1 MTSTRSTIPPLL
13 ESYLRLPPETS
24 LILLTG
30 TLGCSVSWL
39 VSRFVGAVL
48 HPGTEDGFGGA
59 GAGAGGSRG
68 GRYGA
73 GGRGGGGGEGGGV
86 GGGGHGLGR
95 GDDEDGA
102 RGREDWDGRA
112 DESGRGV
119 DVVLV
124 SWMRDLAFWKS
135 EIRRGGG
142 VDITKLMKKDA
153 DADENESSGGRFT
166 FVDCFTTLSSLPQN
180 DEDALLAELET
191 RITAAI
197 TSQRPSPTQH
207 QTNTRRRRKTFLILD
222 SPSLLPALSLLTSLN
237 LSTLLL
243 RLRALPEIHSTLLT
257 CPSDLPLL
265 SAATPHTPT
274 GPGRSEQQHQ
284 SAGASAVEVESAA
297 FVVQQAGVAR
307 CVIGV
312 RELETGAAGDVS
324 GVLRVSRGGGGYA
337 DGCEEWEGEGGSGE
351 KEGAGE
357 EVKEMEVLY
366 LVRRDGSARVFERG
380 ADGL

>member
-30 TLGCSVSWL
+30 TLGCSVSW
-39 VSRFVGAVL
+39 VVARFAGRVLQQGAGRDGLGGRDRSHRGVGGEGEWGGENA
-48 HPGTEDGFGGA
+48 DGVGNGGA
-59 GAGAGGSRG
+59 G
-68 GRYGA
+68 
-73 GGRGGGGGEGGGV
+73 
-86 GGGGHGLGR
+86 
-95 GDDEDGA
+95 
-102 RGREDWDGRA
+102 
-112 DESGRGV
+112 ESGQGV
-119 DVVLV
+119 DVLLV

-207 QTNTRRRRKTFLILD
+207 QTPPRRRRKKILILD
-222 SPSLLPALSLLTSLN
+222 APSLLPTLSLLTALN

-265 SAATPHTPT
+265 SAAITK
-274 GPGRSEQQHQ
+274 S
-284 SAGASAVEVESAA
+284 SAAGESRQRQEVEVESAA

-307 CVIGV
+307 WVLGV

-337 DGCEEWEGEGGSGE
+337 DGSEEWEGEGGSGE
-351 KEGAGE
+351 KEGAAE
-357 EVKEMEVLY
+357 EVREMEVLY